1 MRAIIGGMKTTI
13 TYALLVALLFSAF
26 APDAARA
33 KSAPPEEGAAAK
45 VELIHLPPLMVPL
58 LKGSQVV
65 KYTVLKIDLEP
76 AAEADTEA
84 LARDLPRA
92 RDAILRETYLFAKE
106 TAGAQNL
113 DMEALRARLLPAIN
127 AALGQN
133 KIAAMYFAG
142 ATSIKG

>member
-1 MRAIIGGMKTTI
+1 MKHKLTH
-13 TYALLVALLFSAF
+13 ALLAALLLSGF
-26 APDAARA
+26 APSAVWAN
-33 KSAPPEEGAAAK
+33 SAPPEEGAAAK

-58 LKGSQVV
+58 LKGSHVV

-106 TAGAQNL
+106 TSGAQEL
-113 DMEALRARLLPAIN
+113 DMEALRGRLLPAIN
-127 AALGQN
+127 AALGQ
-133 KIAAMYFAG
+133 AMISALYFAG